1 MSNDEVNEAKQA
13 LKKPNRP
20 KMLKASQLL
29 SSGSTLLNLAC
40 AGATKGAYPKG
51 DYIFFV
57 GDSDSGKT
65 WYCMSLLAEAA
76 VNPHFDDYRFI
87 YDPTEGGAQM
97 DVAYY
102 FGQAVADR
110 LESPIEDAEA
120 MTTASEHLEGF
131 YINLDR
137 ALDHEKPCI
146 YILDSMDALN
156 PLEADEKFDA
166 DRKQI
171 EAGKETSGSFGTAKA
186 KLNSQHLRRIIPKLR
201 KTGSILIIIAQ
212 TRDNIGFGAQFNPK
226 TRAGGKALEFY
237 ADMQIWTSSKGPI
250 FKTVRGKKRAV
261 GNQSIC
267 KIKRSRVTGRR
278 AEVVIPF
285 YHEYGIDDV
294 SSMVDYLVD
303 EGHWTKSKQGR
314 VDAKD
319 FDFQGTESKLIEYI
333 ETNELT
339 VDLRMLVGRIWTE
352 IVEQSKPKRKP
363 RYE

>member
-1 MSNDEVNEAKQA
+1 MSDEVEEVKAA
-13 LKKPNRP
+13 LRKPKRP
-20 KMLKASQLL
+20 TSTKTSRLL

-40 AGATKGAYPKG
+40 TGTTKGAYPKG

-65 WYCMSLLAEAA
+65 WYCMSMLAEAA
-76 VNPHFDDYRFI
+76 TNARFDDYRFI

-97 DVAYY
+97 DIAYY

-110 LESPIEDAEA
+110 LEAPVEGAEPMSA
-120 MTTASEHLEGF
+120 ASEHLEGF

-156 PLEADEKFDA
+156 PIEADEKFDA

-171 EAGKETSGSFGTAKA
+171 ESGKEASGSFGTAKA

-237 ADMQIWTSSKGPI
+237 ADMQIWTSPKGPI
-250 FKTVRGKKRAV
+250 YKTVRGKKRAV

-267 KIKRSRVTGRR
+267 KVKRSRVTGRR
-278 AEVVIPF
+278 AEVVVPF

-294 SSMVDYLVD
+294 SSMIDYLIE
-303 EGHWTKSKQGR
+303 EGHWAKNKQGR

-319 FDFQGTESKLIEYI
+319 FEFQGTETKLIEHI
-333 ETNELT
+333 ENNELVT
-339 VDLRMLVGRIWTE
+339 DLRGIVGTVWSDI
-352 IVEQSKPKRKP
+352 IEQSKLKRKP